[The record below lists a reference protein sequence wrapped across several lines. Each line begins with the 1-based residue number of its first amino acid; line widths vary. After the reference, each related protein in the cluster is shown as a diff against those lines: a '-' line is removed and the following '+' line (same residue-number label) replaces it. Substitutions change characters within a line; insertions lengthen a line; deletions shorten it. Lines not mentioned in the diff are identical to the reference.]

1 MKKTFILAGFCAALL
16 ASCADDDSNATD
28 TLPPV
33 SGNKV
38 LALKVD
44 LLTNAFEG
52 GKELEFEEAADFNVD
67 IDYNA
72 PGDFGDITLFYEE
85 LQEPIFAG
93 TIHWMGLG
101 QITYPQFSTADSFEV
116 LGTEAAQP
124 AEDDFEHIPYPTA
137 ASEPYYPYPPDFN
150 DIWDSIDNL
159 ELVQAYRQ
167 QNPDAKVKIF
177 LYTPSVGVG
186 NPEEWDWI
194 IFIEN

>member
-1 MKKTFILAGFCAALL
+1 MKKTIILAGLCALF
-16 ASCADDDSNATD
+16 ASCADDDANPG

-52 GKELEFEEAADFNVD
+52 GKELEFNEAGDFSVA

-85 LQEPIFAG
+85 VQQPIFVG

-101 QITYPQFSTADSFEV
+101 EITYPQFNTPDSFEV
-116 LGTEAAQP
+116 LGSAAAQP
-124 AEDDFEHIPYPTA
+124 AEDDFYHIPYPTA
-137 ASEPYYPYPPDFN
+137 ASQPYYPYPPDLN
-150 DIWDSIDNL
+150 AIWDAVDNL

-167 QNPDAKVKIF
+167 ANPSAKVKIF
-177 LYTPSVGVG
+177 LYTPSVGDG

-194 IFIEN
+194 IFIKN